1 MKELIEEKAK
11 RFNEALKAAVV
22 AHKDEDKHLK
32 ATLERIFPELK
43 ESENEK
49 IRKVLVDYF
58 KRYKEH
64 EECGIKTFYGIPTD
78 DILAWLE
85 KQGEQKPNYCH
96 HEVDLSGCSEE
107 YRKAYYDGW
116 NNCNMQHSQC
126 KSELDDVVK
135 CLINGMKF
143 YYEDNEEA
151 TWGTDKWSMPVK
163 HIIEV
168 LEKQGEQKSQGKSAV
183 EAINEEKVDNANKLD
198 NTYKDD
204 LKFHIGN
211 WVVTN
216 NTKIVF
222 LIKSYNSG
230 YYTLEDI
237 NGNTY
242 SPCTAPTEEDYHLW
256 TLKDAKDG
264 DILAS
269 KSGDKIFSYRGS
281 LDLRGN
287 PCAYYGIY
295 KVHDGICFS
304 PCAIGNSFTCEEV
317 FPATK
322 EQRKTLFEEMTA
334 AKGVLHFNKK
344 EK

>member
-1 MKELIEEKAK
+1 MATNKSIKEKAK
-11 RFNEALKAAVV
+11 AY
-22 AHKDEDKHLK
+22 DK
-32 ATLERIFPELK
+32 
-43 ESENEK
+43 
-49 IRKVLVDYF
+49 
-58 KRYKEH
+58 
-64 EECGIKTFYGIPTD
+64 
-78 DILAWLE
+78 
-85 KQGEQKPNYCH
+85 
-96 HEVDLSGCSEE
+96 
-107 YRKAYYDGW
+107 
-116 NNCNMQHSQC
+116 
-126 KSELDDVVK
+126 
-135 CLINGMKF
+135 
-143 YYEDNEEA
+143 
-151 TWGTDKWSMPVK
+151 
-163 HIIEV
+163 
-168 LEKQGEQKSQGKSAV
+168 
-183 EAINEEKVDNANKLD
+183 ANKLD
-198 NTYKDD
+198 NTYKDE

-237 NGNTY
+237 NGNIY
-242 SPCTAPTEEDYHLW
+242 SPCIAPTEEDYHLW

-344 EK
+344 ELKKIEQKEVIHKELTEFEKAVKQVMKEAIECGDIHNLKADADMLLSLIQKPAWSEEDENILNAITYTVKNSGYNNCIGVSNEMMITFIKSLKDRVQPQKQWKPSERQKEALLWCVVHLGGADKQTLGELLEELNKL